1 MKKKLFAL
9 VGLFLFAFALNA
21 QTYTIVSRNNQDTIK
36 MYPNSLMGGMKS
48 LVPGTKTEPAQYRLI
63 KKVHQG
69 QESLLFVE
77 FTQVLDKILVAYETN
92 LQTPGAWQVITVNY
106 SDLYQALTRINA
118 IYLEGSIW
126 GMKVQV
132 YQRPSLYSD
141 MVNIDGVEFAL
152 PMKIADYE
160 NDLIQKAEKEKE
172 KELQR
177 LEKDKKDGYSEQIIA
192 ELAAKQENKAYLAL
206 LLSKQKFD
214 SSYSSDVKKYFNYA
228 ELQDLMRSSTIEQL
242 EKLAVG
248 HSSYFERY
256 EVYR

>member
-1 MKKKLFAL
+1 MKNKLYTL
-9 VGLFLFAFALNA
+9 VGLFLFTLAINA

-36 MYPNSLMGGMKS
+36 MYPNSLMGGLKS
-48 LVPGTKTEPAQYRLI
+48 VVPGAKSEPAQYRLI

-77 FTQVLDKILVAYETN
+77 FAQVLDKILVAYETN
-92 LQTPGAWQVITVNY
+92 MQTPGAWQVITVSY
-106 SDLYQALTRINA
+106 PDLYQALTRINA
-118 IYLEGSIW
+118 IYLEGGIW

-132 YQRPSLYSD
+132 FQRPSLFCD

-152 PMKIADYE
+152 PIKLAVYE

-177 LEKDKKDGYSEQIIA
+177 LERDKKEGFSEQIIT
-192 ELAAKQENKAYLAL
+192 ELAAKQANKAFVAL
-206 LLSKQKFD
+206 LLNTQKFD
-214 SSYSSDVKKYFNYA
+214 RSYSSDVKKYFNYA
-228 ELQDLMRSSTIEQL
+228 ELQDLMRTLTIEQL
-242 EKLAVG
+242 EKMAEG
-248 HSSYFERY
+248 HSSYFDRY